1 MTFTA
6 RDLFEA
12 ERQGRGPS
20 AEARAR
26 VRAKLVKRLGS
37 SVAVAAAAASA
48 ATPAAGAAGGA
59 TLAVTF
65 GKAIAL
71 CVLGGTVLGAG
82 YVATHRRSSEER
94 RVAAVAA
101 ERSAPAAAPI
111 AAPARAAFAPDPPPA
126 LALAPPV
133 APEPSEPTAAAPPS
147 AARRAAVV
155 AAPVRGSAPVSA
167 REESVAAEPV
177 VAPAV
182 PRVPENTAP
191 AASPAAA
198 DGLQAELALVRAA
211 HDALRAGRPDVA
223 LDRMEQ
229 HRRDFPGGAL
239 AEERD
244 ALRVSAICALGR
256 ADAASEA
263 QAFLASHPESPFVG
277 RIRDACPH

>member
-6 RDLFEA
+6 RNLFEA
-12 ERQGRGPS
+12 ERQGQGPS

-26 VRAKLVKRLGS
+26 VRAKLVNRLGA
-37 SVAVAAAAASA
+37 SVAVAAVAASA

-59 TLAVTF
+59 SLVVTV

-82 YVATHRRSSEER
+82 YVATHRQSVEER
-94 RVAAVAA
+94 PVVAVTA

-111 AAPARAAFAPDPPPA
+111 AAPARTAFAPDEAPAPA
-126 LALAPPV
+126 LTPPV
-133 APEPSEPTAAAPPS
+133 APAQPQPAATPP
-147 AARRAAVV
+147 AARRAAAV
-155 AAPVRGSAPVSA
+155 AAPVRGSAPVPA
-167 REESVAAEPV
+167 REEESVAAEHA
-177 VAPAV
+177 VASAV
-182 PRVPENTAP
+182 PQAPENTVP
-191 AASPAAA
+191 AAVAAPA

-223 LDRMEQ
+223 LERMEQ
-229 HRRDFPGGAL
+229 HRRDFPAGAL

-256 ADAASEA
+256 ADAATEA
-263 QAFLASHPESPFVG
+263 RTFLASHPESPFVA